1 MGGDSGILPI
11 LAESGLKGTKRPIAF
26 KLQSMPNHQF
36 DPMKNAALSFSKL
49 RYLILLLAM
58 VMASAPDAHGQL
70 ANSRFGLGFNTMLSA
85 DNGFGM
91 GFRGRLSTPINAD
104 LSFALD
110 AGLTGFILGGRD
122 EATWIIDPQAS
133 LIVTLPG
140 VEKAPYLLM
149 GIGGFLD
156 PSDSGDT
163 LTGPTLHA
171 GVGWVKPLRESV
183 LFYELNPALI
193 IGESKVS
200 AAIPF
205 RIGVIF

>member
-1 MGGDSGILPI
+1 MIFRDSP
-11 LAESGLKGTKRPIAF
+11 T
-26 KLQSMPNHQF
+26 
-36 DPMKNAALSFSKL
+36 L
-49 RYLILLLAM
+49 RLHHNLLVLLLM
-58 VMASAPDAHGQL
+58 VVGVPDARAQL
-70 ANSRFGLGFNTMLSA
+70 DESRFGLGFNTLLSA

-122 EATWIIDPQAS
+122 DATWVLDPQAS

-140 VEKAPYLLM
+140 VEKAPYILM
-149 GIGGFLD
+149 GIGAYLD
-156 PSDSGDT
+156 PSDSDDT
-163 LTGPTLHA
+163 LTGPTLHV

-183 LFYELNPALI
+183 LFYELDPALI
-193 IGESKVS
+193 IGDTKVS
-200 AAIPF
+200 PAIPF

>member
-1 MGGDSGILPI
+1 MF
-11 LAESGLKGTKRPIAF
+11 AMRPKHVRVF
-26 KLQSMPNHQF
+26 
-36 DPMKNAALSFSKL
+36 LS
-49 RYLILLLAM
+49 LLLVALLS
-58 VMASAPDAHGQL
+58 VGSQEAHAQL
-70 ANSRFGLGFNTMLSA
+70 ANSRFGLGFNSLLSA

-104 LSFALD
+104 LSFAVD
-110 AGLTGFILGGRD
+110 AGITGFILGGRD
-122 EATWIIDPQAS
+122 DATWIIDPQAS

-140 VEKAPYLLM
+140 VEKAPYLIT
-149 GIGGFLD
+149 GIGGYLD
-156 PSDSGDT
+156 PTDSGDA
-163 LTGPTLHA
+163 LTGPTIHV

-193 IGESKVS
+193 IGENKVS

>member
-1 MGGDSGILPI
+1 MPAMRNRLVRVLSVL
-11 LAESGLKGTKRPIAF
+11 LLLMMFSGLA
-26 KLQSMPNHQF
+26 QQ
-36 DPMKNAALSFSKL
+36 AEA
-49 RYLILLLAM
+49 
-58 VMASAPDAHGQL
+58 QL
-70 ANSRFGLGFNTMLSA
+70 ANSRFGLGFNSLLSA
-85 DNGFGM
+85 ENGFGM
-91 GFRGRLSTPINAD
+91 GFKGRLSTPINAD
-104 LSFALD
+104 LSFAVD
-110 AGLTGFILGGRD
+110 AGITGFILGGRD
-122 EATWIIDPQAS
+122 DATWIIDPQAS

-140 VEKAPYLLM
+140 VEKAPYLLT
-149 GIGGFLD
+149 GIGGYLD

-163 LTGPTLHA
+163 LTGPTIHV

>member
-1 MGGDSGILPI
+1 MIFRDSPTHPL
-11 LAESGLKGTKRPIAF
+11 
-26 KLQSMPNHQF
+26 
-36 DPMKNAALSFSKL
+36 L
-49 RYLILLLAM
+49 RFQPLLLLLLLLAFG
-58 VMASAPDAHGQL
+58 APDARAQL
-70 ANSRFGLGFNTMLSA
+70 DNSRFGLGFNTLLSA

-110 AGLTGFILGGRD
+110 AGLTGFLLGGRD
-122 EATWIIDPQAS
+122 DATWVLDPQVS

-149 GIGGFLD
+149 GIGGYLD

-171 GVGWVKPLRESV
+171 GLGWVKPLRESV
-183 LFYELNPALI
+183 LFYEIDPALI
-193 IGESKVS
+193 IGETKVS

>member
-1 MGGDSGILPI
+1 
-11 LAESGLKGTKRPIAF
+11 
-26 KLQSMPNHQF
+26 MPFSRKQPLRIVITLLF
-36 DPMKNAALSFSKL
+36 AAALA
-49 RYLILLLAM
+49 IGT
-58 VMASAPDAHGQL
+58 PDARAQL
-70 ANSRFGLGFNTMLSA
+70 ADARFGLGFNTLLSA

-122 EATWIIDPQAS
+122 DATWIIDPQAS

-140 VEKAPYLLM
+140 VEKAPYLLT
-149 GIGGFLD
+149 GIGGYID

-163 LTGPTLHA
+163 LTGPTLHV

-183 LFYELNPALI
+183 LFYEVAPALI
-193 IGESKVS
+193 IGADKV
-200 AAIPF
+200 AGVIPF

>member
-1 MGGDSGILPI
+1 MIFRDSPTRRLHHV
-11 LAESGLKGTKRPIAF
+11 LLV
-26 KLQSMPNHQF
+26 LV
-36 DPMKNAALSFSKL
+36 
-49 RYLILLLAM
+49 LLALG
-58 VMASAPDAHGQL
+58 ASDARAQL
-70 ANSRFGLGFNTMLSA
+70 ENSRFGIGFNTLLSA

-122 EATWIIDPQAS
+122 DATWVLDPQAS

-149 GIGGFLD
+149 GIGGYFD
-156 PSDSGDT
+156 PSDSNDT
-163 LTGPTLHA
+163 LTGPTLHV

-183 LFYELNPALI
+183 LFYELDPALI
-193 IGESKVS
+193 IGETKVS
-200 AAIPF
+200 PAIPF

>member
-1 MGGDSGILPI
+1 MVMSSKQSVRSF
-11 LAESGLKGTKRPIAF
+11 LALLVVA
-26 KLQSMPNHQF
+26 
-36 DPMKNAALSFSKL
+36 
-49 RYLILLLAM
+49 LLAG
-58 VMASAPDAHGQL
+58 ASTDANAQL
-70 ANSRFGLGFNTMLSA
+70 ANSRFGVGFNALLSA

-122 EATWIIDPQAS
+122 DATWIIDPQAS

-140 VEKAPYLLM
+140 VEKAPYLLT
-149 GIGGFLD
+149 GIGGYID

-163 LTGPTLHA
+163 LTGPTIHA

-183 LFYELNPALI
+183 LFYELAPALI
-193 IGESKVS
+193 IGEEKVS
-200 AAIPF
+200 VAIPF